1 VSQRWDAAT
10 VHLNG
15 MLSWTREHEPGAFA
29 GVIVE
34 GPYSWRVRPVAELF
48 VENATGSPHTTS
60 GLVGAIWRV
69 RDGLSFDVGLRSAHA
84 GDETIRELRLGLTW
98 AFSFK
103 GESGG

>member
-1 VSQRWDAAT
+1 
-10 VHLNG
+10 
-15 MLSWTREHEPGAFA
+15 
-29 GVIVE
+29 VIVE